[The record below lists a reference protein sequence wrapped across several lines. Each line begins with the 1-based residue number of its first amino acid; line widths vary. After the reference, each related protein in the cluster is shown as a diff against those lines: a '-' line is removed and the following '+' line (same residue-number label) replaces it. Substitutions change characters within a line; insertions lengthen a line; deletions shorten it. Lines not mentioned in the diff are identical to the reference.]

1 MDHTPIQ
8 PAELSWNEQGTP
20 VSRQFDDIY
29 FSEQGGLDETRHVF
43 LNGNHFPQR
52 FSSHSRPLLII
63 AETGF
68 GTGLN
73 FLTLWQSFSEFQR
86 STEAES
92 LQQPSQT
99 TVKRLHFISYEK
111 YPLSVEDLEMAHR
124 HWPELADYA
133 EELRQQ
139 WPLPFAGCHRL
150 LLDGGRITL
159 DLWFGDVTHLLPS
172 SDPSLYQQVDAWF
185 LDGFAPSKNPDMW
198 SDELF
203 AAMAKLTRPAGTFAT
218 FTAAGFV
225 RRGLQA
231 AGFNVSKV
239 KGHGK
244 KREMLSG
251 WREAA
256 EKLPHP
262 TPWYQRPAAD
272 NPQEV
277 AIVGGGVASALLS
290 LALLRRGFQV
300 TLYCEDA
307 KPAEG
312 ASGNRQGA
320 VYPLLNGRHDAI
332 EQFFAHAFTF
342 ARRQYQLFA
351 GQGLAFDH
359 DWCGVSQLGYDE
371 KSQNKI
377 EKMLAADWPQLLA
390 TALDATQLAETL
402 GLPTQH
408 GGVGYPLGGW
418 LCPAELTTQAIAY
431 AQSMGLQVHYQ
442 HQVKDIQAITD
453 STAPLHEA
461 DGTEAVGID
470 QEFIVIN
477 QLITDHTRWK
487 LQFSGQDPAEHAT
500 LVLANGAAIAGF
512 TQTEKLP
519 VYAVSGQVSHIPT
532 TPELSKLRQ
541 VLCYDGYM
549 TPVNPA
555 TQQHCIGASYHRAEH
570 QPVYREE
577 DQQQNRQ
584 RLIDCLPEEQWPLEV
599 DVSDHQARNG
609 VRCATRDHLPMLGG
623 VPDYDALLA
632 TYAALPQQLQRQQT
646 VAPSPVHRNLF
657 MLGALGS
664 RGLSSAPLG
673 AEILAAQIA
682 GEPLPADS
690 ATLAAL
696 NPNRMWVRK
705 LLKGRPV
712 THLD

>member
-1 MDHTPIQ
+1 MDHISIQ

-29 FSEQGGLDETRHVF
+29 FSEEGGLDETRHVF

-52 FSSHSRPLLII
+52 FSTHPRPVLII

-73 FLTLWQSFSEFQR
+73 FLTLWQAFAEFQR
-86 STEAES
+86 AKQFQFSAES
-92 LQQPSQT
+92 GQPLHKT
-99 TVKRLHFISYEK
+99 TLNRLHFISYEK
-111 YPLSVEDLEMAHR
+111 FPLSVDDLEMAHR
-124 HWPELADYA
+124 KWPELAVYA
-133 EELRQQ
+133 EELRKQ

-150 LLDGGRITL
+150 LLDEGRITL
-159 DLWFGDVTHLLPS
+159 DLWFGDVTHLLPA
-172 SDPSLYQQVDAWF
+172 SDASLYQQVDAWF
-185 LDGFAPSKNPDMW
+185 LDGFAPSKNPEMW
-198 SDELF
+198 SETLF
-203 AAMAKLTRPAGTFAT
+203 AAMAKLTRPEGTFAT

-251 WREAA
+251 WREDG
-256 EKLPHP
+256 EKALIDA
-262 TPWYQRPAAD
+262 PWYQRPAAD
-272 NPQEV
+272 NPQDI
-277 AIVGGGVASALLS
+277 AIVGGGIASALLS
-290 LALLRRGFQV
+290 LALLRRGYQV
-300 TLYCEDA
+300 TLYCEDSQ
-307 KPAEG
+307 PAQG

-342 ARRQYQLFA
+342 ARRQYRLFA
-351 GQGLAFDH
+351 EQGLTFDSA
-359 DWCGVSQLGYDE
+359 WCGVVQLAYDE
-371 KSQNKI
+371 KSHSKI
-377 EKMLAADWPQLLA
+377 EKMLAGEWPVDLA
-390 TALDATQLAETL
+390 IALDAEQLEKAV
-402 GLPTQH
+402 GLSTEC

-418 LCPAELTTQAIAY
+418 LCPAELTAQAIAE
-431 AQSMGLQVHYQ
+431 AESLGLQVHYQ
-442 HQVKDIQAITD
+442 HRVTAISAINKSAAGD
-453 STAPLHEA
+453 SA
-461 DGTEAVGID
+461 TEDTG
-470 QEFIVIN
+470 
-477 QLITDHTRWK
+477 WK
-487 LQFSGQDPAEHAT
+487 LQFEAQAEVEHAT
-500 LVLANGAAIAGF
+500 LVLANGAEIAGF
-512 TQTEKLP
+512 SPTEKLP

-532 TPELSKLRQ
+532 TPELSKLKQ
-541 VLCYDGYM
+541 VLCYDGYL

-555 TQQHCIGASYHRAEH
+555 NQQHCIGASYHRAEQ

-584 RLIDCLPEEQWPLEV
+584 RLLDCLPEVKWPYEV
-599 DVSDHQARNG
+599 DVSGALARNG
-609 VRCATRDHLPMLGG
+609 VRCATRDHLPMVGS

-632 TYAALPQQLQRQQT
+632 AYANLPQQIQQRQT
-646 VAPSPVHRNLF
+646 VSPSPVCRNLF

-664 RGLSSAPLG
+664 RGLSSAPLA
-673 AEILAAQIA
+673 AEILAGQIA
-682 GEPLPADS
+682 GEPLPAES
-690 ATLAAL
+690 STLAAL

>member
-1 MDHTPIQ
+1 MDNIVIQ
-8 PAELSWNEQGTP
+8 PAEISWNEQGTP

-52 FSSHSRPLLII
+52 FITHSRPNLII

-73 FLTLWQSFSEFQR
+73 FLTLWQAFAEFLRAAQ
-86 STEAES
+86 SPTSADPA
-92 LQQPSQT
+92 QQPNQT
-99 TVKRLHFISYEK
+99 TVNRLHFISYEK
-111 YPLSVEDLEMAHR
+111 FPLSVDDLEIAHR
-124 HWPELADYA
+124 HWPELAAYSA
-133 EELRQQ
+133 QLREQ

-198 SDELF
+198 SDALF
-203 AAMAKLTRPAGTFAT
+203 AAMARLTRPEGTFAT

-251 WREAA
+251 WREFSEKAPHAA
-256 EKLPHP
+256 
-262 TPWYQRPAAD
+262 PWYQRPAAEYS
-272 NPQEV
+272 QEV

-290 LALLRRGFQV
+290 LALLRRGYRV

-307 KPAEG
+307 QPAQG
-312 ASGNRQGA
+312 ASGNRQAA
-320 VYPLLNGRHDAI
+320 VYPLLNGRQDDI
-332 EQFFAHAFTF
+332 EQFFAHAFTY
-342 ARRQYQLFA
+342 ARRQYRLLAQ
-351 GQGLAFDH
+351 QGLTFEH
-359 DWCGVSQLGYDE
+359 DWCGVAQLAYDE
-371 KSQNKI
+371 KSRAKI
-377 EKMLAADWPQLLA
+377 DKMLAGGWPHALA
-390 TALDATQLAETL
+390 GALDAAQFADAV
-402 GLPTQH
+402 GLPTDR

-418 LCPAELTTQAIAY
+418 LCPAELTAQAIGH
-431 AQSMGLQVHYQ
+431 AQSLGLRVHYQ
-442 HQVKDIQAITD
+442 HQVTDISATDLAPAESSTTDDSAIA
-453 STAPLHEA
+453 SR
-461 DGTEAVGID
+461 G
-470 QEFIVIN
+470 
-477 QLITDHTRWK
+477 WK
-487 LQFSGQDPAEHAT
+487 LSFAVQPAAEHVT
-500 LVLANGAAIAGF
+500 LVLANGAAINGF
-512 TQTEKLP
+512 SQSEKLP

-532 TPELSKLRQ
+532 TATLSKLKQ
-541 VLCYDGYM
+541 VLCYDGYL

-555 TQQHCIGASYHRAEH
+555 NQQHCIGASYHRAE
-570 QPVYREE
+570 QRPVYREE

-584 RLIDCLPEEQWPLEV
+584 RLLDCLPEAQWPLEV
-599 DVSDHQARNG
+599 DVSEAQARNG
-609 VRCATRDHLPMLGG
+609 VRCATRDHLPMIGS

-632 TYAALPQQLQRQQT
+632 AYANLPQQLKQQDT
-646 VAPSPVHRNLF
+646 VVPSPVYRNLY

-664 RGLSSAPLG
+664 RGLSSAPLA

-682 GEPLPADS
+682 GEPLPAES
-690 ATLAAL
+690 STLEAL
-696 NPNRMWVRK
+696 NPNRLWVRK
-705 LLKGRPV
+705 LLKGRPLTPV
-712 THLD
+712 D